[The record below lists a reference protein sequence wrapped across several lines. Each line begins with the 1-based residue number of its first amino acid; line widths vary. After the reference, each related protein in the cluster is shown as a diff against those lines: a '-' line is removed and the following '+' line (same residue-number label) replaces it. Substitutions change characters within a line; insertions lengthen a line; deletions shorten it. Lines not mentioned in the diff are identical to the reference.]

1 MDFFFLTGQHPASPT
16 PAYPLLYL
24 ACGGYPKNAMS
35 IKEVGRYRCQ
45 RVKTRMQRKGKQT
58 GSSLPVSWT
67 WVCANMGES
76 GGWGQKRPL
85 EYVWTSWT
93 S

>member
-16 PAYPLLYL
+16 SAYPLLYL

-45 RVKTRMQRKGKQT
+45 RVKTQNAEKRKTDRFITACVLDLGLCQYGRIRRMGT
-58 GSSLPVSWT
+58 
-67 WVCANMGES
+67 E
-76 GGWGQKRPL
+76 
-85 EYVWTSWT
+85 TSP
-93 S
+93 